1 MINYSKEFLTLYD
14 NRERIPDFILREVLC
29 TNPIILEQYDEN
41 RRWTRGV
48 TSVVSIPVEGGER
61 FFAIYWEE
69 GLTEY
74 QENEYWSAEEVE
86 LQMDMKQ
93 VKIEVVTKKY
103 VEKRTGNVAISYIK
117 TAELE

>member
-1 MINYSKEFLTLYD
+1 MINYNKEFLALYD

-29 TNPIILEQYDEN
+29 TNPIILERYDEN
-41 RRWTRGV
+41 RRWTRGA

-93 VKIEVVTKKY
+93 IKIEVVTKKY
-103 VEKRTGNVAISYIK
+103 VEKRTGNIAISYVK
-117 TAELE
+117 TTELE